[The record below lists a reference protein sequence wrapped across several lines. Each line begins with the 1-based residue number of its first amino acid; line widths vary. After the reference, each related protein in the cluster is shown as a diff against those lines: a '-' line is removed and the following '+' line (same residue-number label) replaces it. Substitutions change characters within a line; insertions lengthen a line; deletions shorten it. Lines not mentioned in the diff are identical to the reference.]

1 MIRYSVNTAAKSE
14 RRRAADVTH
23 VLCTARDNDSA
34 LDAREN
40 PDKGD
45 HGRDNLLAKARTSR
59 LSPEVVHKD
68 IDVELT
74 QEHDTQ
80 HKEPQRH
87 QLRQRDDRVNAR
99 SLLNATKHKG
109 GKEPQKHA
117 GADDRKQ
124 VVTRAKRREEIAQRA
139 KQQERKAHV
148 GKARADPVAPSGVE
162 SNVIAKAG
170 RSICIDAAGQ
180 VRTSLR
186 QTVEHHHQRKDANK
200 ANSPRDND
208 RAGIG
213 SACRHIAGKRKD
225 TAANARGDNHHGQ
238 TEKIKTIGVDHLV
251 VTSFRG
257 HYMCTPS
264 IRRPHKDGPDVP
276 NRVPGHRSSDH

>member
-34 LDAREN
+34 LDARED

-68 IDVELT
+68 IGVELT

-87 QLRQRDDRVNAR
+87 QLRQRDDCVNAR
-99 SLLNATKHKG
+99 SFLNATKHKG

-148 GKARADPVAPSGVE
+148 GKTCADPVAPSGVE
-162 SNVIAKAG
+162 SNVIAKTG
-170 RSICIDAAGQ
+170 RSVCIDAAGQ
-180 VRTSLR
+180 VGTGLR
-186 QTVEHHHQRKDANK
+186 QTVEHHHQRKDANE
-200 ANSPRDND
+200 ANTPRDDN
-208 RAGIG
+208 RTGICP
-213 SACRHIAGKRKD
+213 ACCHIAGKRKD
-225 TAANARGDNHHGQ
+225 AATNTGGNDHHGQ
-238 TEKIKTIGVDHLV
+238 TEEIEAIRVDNLFIL
-251 VTSFRG
+251 SFRG
-257 HYMCTPS
+257 HCMCTPF
-264 IRRPHKDGPDVP
+264 IM
-276 NRVPGHRSSDH
+276 